1 MIVDHDELAVHHG
14 GGVLP
19 DLCAGAG
26 EFEEVGALRDAAD
39 LEVGVLAT
47 DDDLDVHTA
56 LTGAHECVDKMA
68 VGNEVGVFDEDRFAR
83 GIDGE
88 EEAGP
93 QGVAPGIRITD
104 AEMGELVACG

>member
-1 MIVDHDELAVHHG
+1 MV
-14 GGVLP
+14 GVYSQIS
-19 DLCAGAG
+19 
-26 EFEEVGALRDAAD
+26 AAAR
-39 LEVGVLAT
+39 VSSRRVLAT

-88 EEAGP
+88 KEAGP